1 MSLNL
6 NVNFAMMSSIGI
18 SASGGMGGGVV
29 IENGEESIYL
39 SIHIRI
45 MLEKSS
51 LYT

>member
-18 SASGGMGGGVV
+18 SASGGMGGVV

-39 SIHIRI
+39 SIYIRI